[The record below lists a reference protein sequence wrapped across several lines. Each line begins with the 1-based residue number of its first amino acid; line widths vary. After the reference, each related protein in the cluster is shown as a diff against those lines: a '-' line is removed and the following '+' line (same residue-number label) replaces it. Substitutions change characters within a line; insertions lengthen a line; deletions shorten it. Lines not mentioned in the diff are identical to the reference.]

1 MHRDEIQKLGAQAA
15 RDGLTLWDCPY
26 YRAAAMPG
34 HTGESITEWRGKVE
48 AWEAGFLAETRSWN
62 PPRGTLRRQ
71 ARRGALST
79 EPIIAAPGPRAPT
92 PYPANRTLRASCHA
106 PVRRGKRR

>member
-1 MHRDEIQKLGAQAA
+1 MHRDEIQKLGAQGA

-62 PPRGTLRRQ
+62 PPRGTPPPAGQ
-71 ARRGALST
+71 ARR
-79 EPIIAAPGPRAPT
+79 
-92 PYPANRTLRASCHA
+92 
-106 PVRRGKRR
+106 PVH